1 MKEDDMKNG
10 EVKGGY
16 NLEIGRN
23 CELVLCYNVYENGS
37 DRRRMIGF
45 LNLIEER

>member
-1 MKEDDMKNG
+1 MKEDEMKNG

-23 CELVLCYNVYENGS
+23 WEFVLCYNVYENGRDS
-37 DRRRMIGF
+37 RRMIGF
-45 LNLIEER
+45 LNWIEER